1 MCRASAIPVS
11 GAGTL
16 NMCSQRTEW
25 FPAILLA
32 ALVGACGILGPDTP
46 EPTWT
51 SLGLDGEAVRSLKP
65 RGASTR
71 APTPPASS
79 CATRPQ
85 ALGSKLA
92 SPMRA

>member
-1 MCRASAIPVS
+1 MCRASAIPGS

-32 ALVGACGILGPDTP
+32 ALVSACGSPDAP

-51 SLGLDGEAVRSLKP
+51 SLGLDGSGPAFVP
-65 RGASTR
+65 NDR
-71 APTPPASS
+71 AL
-79 CATRPQ
+79 Q
-85 ALGSKLA
+85 G
-92 SPMRA
+92 

>member
-11 GAGTL
+11 SAGAL

-32 ALVGACGILGPDTP
+32 ALVSACGSPDAL

-51 SLGLDGEAVRSLKP
+51 SLGLDGS
-65 RGASTR
+65 G
-71 APTPPASS
+71 PALVPID
-79 CATRPQ
+79 CALQ
-85 ALGSKLA
+85 GD
-92 SPMRA
+92 